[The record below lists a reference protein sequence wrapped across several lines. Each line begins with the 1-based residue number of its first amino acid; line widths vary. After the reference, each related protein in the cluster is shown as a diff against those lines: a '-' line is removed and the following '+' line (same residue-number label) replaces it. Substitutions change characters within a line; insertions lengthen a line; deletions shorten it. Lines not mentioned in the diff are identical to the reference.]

1 VSEDVGGMCKKA
13 FVVAGVLSKNNGPK
27 AIMNVLSGNYMCC
40 VGGVCIYFDR
50 VRVAKYSRAIAV

>member
-1 VSEDVGGMCKKA
+1 MCKKA
-13 FVVAGVLSKNNGPK
+13 FVVAGVSSK
-27 AIMNVLSGNYMCC
+27 NVLSGNYMFC